1 MKPRVYIETTVISY
15 LTSRPSRDL
24 IMAARQEVTREVWS
38 RLLNEC
44 ECFVSA
50 VVVLEAGKGD
60 ESAAARRLA
69 AIRALPLLHV
79 GDDAER
85 LAQILVSEKVIP
97 TEYGEDALHVATA
110 ALNGMDFVVTWNFT
124 HINNAATRHKIRA
137 LVEAQG
143 LACPELCSP
152 EEVFG
157 ELE

>member
-1 MKPRVYIETTVISY
+1 MNPRGYIETTVVSY
-15 LTSRPSRDL
+15 LTARPSRDL
-24 IMAARQEVTREVWS
+24 IMAARQEITREVWD

-50 VVVLEAGKGD
+50 VVVLEAGNGD
-60 ESAAARRLA
+60 EAAAALRLA
-69 AIRALPLLHV
+69 AINGLPVLHV
-79 GDDAER
+79 GDEAER
-85 LAQILVSEKVIP
+85 LAQLLVSEKAIP
-97 TEYGEDALHVATA
+97 AEYGEDALHVATA

-137 LVEAQG
+137 VIESQKLV
-143 LACPELCSP
+143 CPELCSP

>member
-1 MKPRVYIETTVISY
+1 
-15 LTSRPSRDL
+15 
-24 IMAARQEVTREVWS
+24 MAARQEVTREVWD
-38 RLLNEC
+38 RLVTEC

-50 VVVLEAGKGD
+50 LVVLEAGRGD
-60 ESAAARRLA
+60 ETAAARRLE
-69 AIRALPLLHV
+69 AIQRLPVVHV
-79 GDDAER
+79 GDEAER
-85 LAQILVSEKVIP
+85 LAQLLVAEKAIP
-97 TEYGEDALHVATA
+97 AEYAEDALHVAAA

-137 LVEAQG
+137 VIEAQG